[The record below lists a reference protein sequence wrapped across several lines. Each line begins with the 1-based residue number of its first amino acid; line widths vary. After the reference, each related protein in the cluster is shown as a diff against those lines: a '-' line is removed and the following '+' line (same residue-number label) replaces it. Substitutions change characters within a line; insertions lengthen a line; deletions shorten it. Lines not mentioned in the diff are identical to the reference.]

1 MLTMEA
7 FVAKVLGSVLEQ
19 GLSLTFSVVAVICL
33 YKKIKD
39 CEADRAR
46 LWERLLALA
55 QERE

>member
-1 MLTMEA
+1 MET
-7 FVAKVLGSVLEQ
+7 FIAKVLNSVLEQ
-19 GLSLTFSVVAVICL
+19 GLSLTFSVVAVIYL

>member
-1 MLTMEA
+1 MEA